1 MPDDG
6 TLSPEIAEIF
16 LSQASARTFVAGQRI
31 FDLGSTPACM
41 FGILSGA
48 VRVSL
53 EPMQLSERLS
63 LVLGPGQWFGEVP
76 LLDARA
82 RAFSAVAHGRSKI
95 AVVSTVAFNRVI
107 ASNPAA
113 LLAITRLVCSR
124 YRQTLNW
131 IEANQARSLERR
143 LAAQLLTAQPSIRMP
158 QSALADRLGVSRP
171 TVNRLLKAW
180 KAQGL
185 IDVGYGKVNV
195 LNADALAAILARERE
210 HD

>member
-31 FDLGSTPACM
+31 FDLGSNPACM

-195 LNADALAAILARERE
+195 LNMDALAAILAGERA